1 MADAEKQETLDLGT
15 HPQKSTAV
23 GLTFFEK
30 LAVVLSVVWMVGVS
44 TIVLLA
50 KNDSAASQLDT
61 LRFVMT
67 LVAVFLPIAVVWVGV
82 LSLRSARIIRNEGAR
97 LQTSIDAM
105 RLSYVAQQQN
115 GALANVP
122 SVVEKLDQIVSA
134 QKQTETTIATFASSR
149 LADAPQTTLA
159 KPPSL
164 TTARQV
170 FETQPTLALG
180 TTTEDIAPPL
190 SKADFIRAVNFPENA
205 EDKEGFAALRR
216 ALKDREASRLI
227 QSAQDVLT
235 LLSQDGIYMDDLR
248 PDRARPDIWRQF
260 AHGERGRAV
269 AVLGGI
275 RDRSCL
281 ALTAGRMRQDPI
293 FRDTSHHFLRQF
305 DKTFSSFEA
314 DATDKEIAEITDT
327 RTARAFM
334 LLGRVSGTFD

>member
-1 MADAEKQETLDLGT
+1 MADTENQETIDLGT
-15 HPQKSTAV
+15 HSQRSTSA
-23 GLTFFEK
+23 GLSWLERI
-30 LAVVLSVVWMVGVS
+30 ASILSILWIIGVAA
-44 TIVLLA
+44 IVLRA
-50 KNDSAASQLDT
+50 KSDTAAAQLDS

-67 LVAVFLPIAVVWVGV
+67 LLAVFLPVAVVWVGI
-82 LSLRSARIIRNEGAR
+82 LSARSARIIRTEGAR
-97 LQTSIDAM
+97 LQASIDAM
-105 RLSYVAQQQN
+105 RLSYMAQQQN
-115 GALANVP
+115 TSMANVP

-134 QKQTETTIATFASSR
+134 QKQTESTIATFATSR
-149 LADAPQTTLA
+149 PAEKTNAELPKQPSVTT
-159 KPPSL
+159 
-164 TTARQV
+164 TRQS
-170 FETQPTLALG
+170 FEAQPTLALG
-180 TTTEDIAPPL
+180 TTAEDISPPL
-190 SKADFIRAVNFPENA
+190 STADFIRAVNFPENA

-216 ALKDREASRLI
+216 ALQDREASRLI

-260 AHGERGRAV
+260 AHGERGRAI

-293 FRDTSHHFLRQF
+293 FRDTCHHFLRQF
-305 DKTFSSFEA
+305 DKTFSSFETEA
-314 DATDKEIAEITDT
+314 SDIEIAEITDT